1 MAQRKI
7 EILQAAR
14 DLFAERGFEKTT
26 MADIAVQVG
35 VVESALYRH
44 YRSKQELLVE
54 TIRAFYEP
62 IIEDLERAERTVD
75 QPLPRVRCA
84 VRRQLR
90 VYAEDPKLCR
100 LVLDAARR
108 LEPQWAA
115 EVAKLNRRYTA
126 FVLRAVSDGVAGG
139 AFRADIRPTLIRD
152 LIYGWAEHIGWT
164 VLTQGSSIDV
174 DHLTAEMM
182 AVLEPALTVT
192 VDPAEQ
198 LRTEVD
204 RLARLVGGVGAA
216 VAGSS
221 AGPGEV

>member
-1 MAQRKI
+1 VAQRKI
-7 EILQAAR
+7 EILEAAR

-62 IIEDLERAERTVD
+62 IIEDLERAEGSLD
-75 QPLPRVRCA
+75 EPLARIRCA

-90 VYAEDPKLCR
+90 VYAEEPALCR

-115 EVAKLNRRYTA
+115 EIVNLNRRYTA
-126 FVLRAVSDGVAGG
+126 FVVRAVSDGVAGG
-139 AFRADIRPTLIRD
+139 VFPAGTRPALIRD
-152 LIYGWAEHIGWT
+152 LIYGWAEHIGWN
-164 VLTQGSSIDV
+164 VLTQGVSLDV

-182 AVLEPALTVT
+182 AVLEPALTAR
-192 VDPAEQ
+192 VDHAEQ
-198 LRTEVD
+198 LRAEVD
-204 RLARLVGGVGAA
+204 RLARLVEGMGTAVPRRPGGSRAH
-216 VAGSS
+216 
-221 AGPGEV
+221 